1 MLSLW
6 RAAAGPA
13 GATDT
18 REGLAQ
24 LLRCDPEGLLIADS
38 EEAPIGSLIAVCDGW
53 RGNLYRLAVLPERR
67 REGVATALLREG
79 ERHLRTL
86 GAVRLAAVVAEGDDH
101 AMAFWQAAGYR
112 MQGDRTR
119 FVRELEA

>member
-6 RAAAGPA
+6 RAAGGPA
-13 GATDT
+13 GVTDT

-101 AMAFWQAAGYR
+101 AMAFWQAAGYATDNR
-112 MQGDRTR
+112 MARC
-119 FVRELEA
+119 VRNVF